1 MKKVSKISQR
11 KNEHLEICLEGSV
24 ESSVSPGFEKIQIR
38 HQALPEINFNEIDVG
53 SSFLGKNLK
62 APLLISSMTGGSAE
76 GERYNM
82 ILAEAAETFGIAMGV
97 GSQRAAIEGPKLA
110 PTFQVRKVA
119 PNILLFANLGAVQLN
134 YGYSI
139 SEVKRAID
147 MIEADALFLHLNPLQ
162 EALQPEGNTNFVGIL
177 RKIEA
182 LCEKLETPIVVKE
195 VGSGISAQL
204 AKALFDSGV
213 AAVDC
218 AGLGGTSW
226 ALVEGQRQENPQM
239 REICQQF
246 GTWGIP
252 TVDCLLDY
260 QKTGIKGNIIASGG
274 IRSGLDV
281 YKSLA
286 LGAKLAGMA
295 LPMIK
300 AADKGLDYL
309 RRTIEAYLVELR
321 VAMFT
326 SGVQSLD
333 DITTSRITI
342 KE

>member
-1 MKKVSKISQR
+1 
-11 KNEHLEICLEGSV
+11 
-24 ESSVSPGFEKIQIR
+24 
-38 HQALPEINFNEIDVG
+38 
-53 SSFLGKNLK
+53 
-62 APLLISSMTGGSAE
+62 
-76 GERYNM
+76 
-82 ILAEAAETFGIAMGV
+82 
-97 GSQRAAIEGPKLA
+97 
-110 PTFQVRKVA
+110 
-119 PNILLFANLGAVQLN
+119 
-134 YGYSI
+134 
-139 SEVKRAID
+139 
-147 MIEADALFLHLNPLQ
+147 
-162 EALQPEGNTNFVGIL
+162 
-177 RKIEA
+177 
-182 LCEKLETPIVVKE
+182 
-195 VGSGISAQL
+195 
-204 AKALFDSGV
+204 
-213 AAVDC
+213 
-218 AGLGGTSW
+218 
-226 ALVEGQRQENPQM
+226 M